1 MPAAE
6 RSRTLLVWLLLAAV
20 AAAGTWVVLHL
31 LRPVAVVSAARPGRA
46 VNAVPGSVTVSA
58 EYQMELKSEIGGRV
72 LRSALDPGL
81 PVRAGDFLV
90 QLDPA
95 DLRLEIERIES
106 EAEAHARRVAVGSA
120 IRLELETAREAAAN
134 MERMLKL
141 GNISEVDVTKQQRL
155 VKQFE
160 QKLELEVVENALRT
174 SGFENTLKVKRRQLD
189 KMTITA
195 PFDGVVSQ
203 VFARP
208 GDLISEGAPIA
219 TVIATGR
226 TVEAKISEENF
237 SGVRVGQKASV
248 RFLGY
253 GPQLYGASVTK
264 VLPTAD
270 PETQRYVVHVN
281 VDLAPEKLVP
291 GLTGEI
297 SIVIGERDARTIVP
311 RRALRG
317 NDLLLV
323 SGGRVERRTVRL
335 GYVGLNQ
342 VEVLEGLAPGDRVIV
357 EELDRFQPGDRV
369 RPREPA
375 PERP

>member
-1 MPAAE
+1 MPAAKPS
-6 RSRTLLVWLLLAAV
+6 RSLVAWLIALAAV
-20 AAAGTWVVLHL
+20 AAATFAVVHFLS
-31 LRPVAVVSAARPGRA
+31 PVAVVSPARPGRA
-46 VNAVPGSVTVSA
+46 VNAVPGSVAVSA

-72 LRSALDPGL
+72 LKSALDPGL
-81 PVRAGDFLV
+81 RVRTGDFLV

-95 DLRLEIERIES
+95 DLKLEIERIES
-106 EAEAHARRVAVGSA
+106 EADAHARRVAVGSA

-134 MERMLKL
+134 LDRMFRL
-141 GNISEVDVTKQQRL
+141 GNASESDLVKQQRV
-155 VKQFE
+155 VKQLE
-160 QKLELEVVENALRT
+160 QKLELEGVENALRS
-174 SGFENTLKVKRRQLD
+174 SGFQNTLQVKRRQLD

-195 PFDGVVSQ
+195 PFDGIVSQ

-208 GDLISEGAPIA
+208 GDLIGGGAPIA

-297 SIVIGERDARTIVP
+297 SIVIGERDAQTIVP

-317 NDLLLV
+317 NDLLV
-323 SGGRVERRTVRL
+323 VVGGRVERRTVRL

-342 VEVLEGLAPGDRVIV
+342 VEVLEGLQGGDLVIV

-375 PERP
+375 PDRS